1 MPVTN
6 NQQKTYWHM
15 IGTSEMRSKMGQLKK
30 YELSGFGILFFLLV
44 RHSNKPT
51 VSGFFEN

>member
-30 YELSGFGILFFLLV
+30 YELSGFGNFIFLLV
-44 RHSNKPT
+44 RHSKQAD
-51 VSGFFEN
+51 SIRFL